1 MLICL
6 TCRPNGLITSIT
18 EQIPN
23 MDMTELA
30 RKVNEQ
36 NNTIIELQKN
46 IDKLVQE
53 KERCKTIADIQVEFI
68 FTCLNLSNLHLNITK

>member
-1 MLICL
+1 L
-6 TCRPNGLITSIT
+6 TRYQLTYYYIEVFYIP
-18 EQIPN
+18 EQLPN

-46 IDKLVQE
+46 IDKLIQE
-53 KERCKTIADIQVEFI
+53 KERCKTIADIQVKFA
-68 FTCLNLSNLHLNITK
+68 